1 MRYMKNP
8 TTIGEKIRNRRL
20 ELGLLQK
27 DIADMI
33 GICEDTVTY
42 WENDRA
48 EPLTKHYP
56 KLIKFLGYIPFEI
69 DTNTTA
75 GKMKM
80 YRFLNGLSQEDLAKE
95 LGINEST
102 VFHYENGKHLPQPQ
116 TLLKMKYIIK

>member
-27 DIADMI
+27 DVADI
-33 GICEDTVTY
+33 FGICVDAVTY
-42 WENDRA
+42 WENNRS
-48 EPLTKHYP
+48 EPRTIYYP
-56 KLIKFLGYIPFEI
+56 KLIRFLGYVPFEI
-69 DTNTTA
+69 DTSTMA

-116 TLLKMKYIIK
+116 TLQKMKNIIK

>member
-1 MRYMKNP
+1 M
-8 TTIGEKIRNRRL
+8 

-27 DIADMI
+27 DVA
-33 GICEDTVTY
+33 GIFGISDDTVTY
-42 WENDRA
+42 WENNRA
-48 EPLTKHYP
+48 EPRTAYYP
-56 KLIKFLGYIPFEI
+56 KLIKFLGYVPFEI
-69 DTNTTA
+69 ETNTTA

-116 TLLKMKYIIK
+116 TLQKMAHIIK